1 MEQLNLVTDT
11 QTVQAR
17 GQGAK
22 LFFGVSKGYKTK
34 LTLKHKSATK
44 IVFYYTCPF
53 IISMLLIILQ
63 GG

>member
-1 MEQLNLVTDT
+1 MELLNLVTDT

-34 LTLKHKSATK
+34 LTLKQKSITL
-44 IVFYYTCPF
+44 V
-53 IISMLLIILQ
+53 LLLFPCY
-63 GG
+63 